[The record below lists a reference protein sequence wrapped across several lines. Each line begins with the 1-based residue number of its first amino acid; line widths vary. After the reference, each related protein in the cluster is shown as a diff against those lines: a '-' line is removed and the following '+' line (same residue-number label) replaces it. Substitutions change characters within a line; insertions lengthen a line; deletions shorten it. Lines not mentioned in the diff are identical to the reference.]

1 MMKIMAHDDKDV
13 PQKKVQFGERLTL
26 LMEAAK
32 LTQTELARKAGIER
46 STFNRLVNN
55 KREPRSDE
63 IEWLAATLKVSV
75 EELCRDVIFESEPPP
90 RDEREAQLAARILAA
105 ETACEEAQSRAEAL
119 EKSLASTLGEVEK
132 VRADAARKE
141 TQLLAEAERVKT
153 NLEKEFTKREQEL
166 RGKLE
171 RRLQSAQGELAKR
184 ETEWR
189 TENWKLQQDVLTKDL
204 ELSTRNA
211 QVKALGDRA
220 RRLESA
226 LAGAKGA
233 AVLSGLFGAVL
244 GGLTGAAIASEEE

>member
-1 MMKIMAHDDKDV
+1 MAHDDKDV
-13 PQKKVQFGERLTL
+13 PEKKVQFGERLTL

-32 LTQTELARKAGIER
+32 LSQTELARKAGIER
-46 STFNRLVNN
+46 SSFNRLVNN

-63 IEWLAATLKVSV
+63 IEWLAAALNVSV
-75 EELCRDVIFESEPPP
+75 EELCRDVIFEGEPPP
-90 RDEREAQLAARILAA
+90 GDEREAQFAARVLAA
-105 ETACEEAQSRAEAL
+105 ETAREEAQSRAEAL

-132 VRADAARKE
+132 VRADGARRE
-141 TQLLAEAERVKT
+141 AQLLAKAERDKT
-153 NLEKEFTKREQEL
+153 DLEKAFMKREQEL

-171 RRLQSAQGELAKR
+171 QQLQRVQGELAKR
-184 ETEWR
+184 EIEWR

-204 ELSTRNA
+204 ELSTRKA
-211 QVKALGDRA
+211 QVKALGERA

-244 GGLTGAAIASEEE
+244 GGITGAAMASEEE